1 MGGKTILLYDLN
13 ERENALELAFQPR
26 YGDIVSYRWFGNGF
40 IIAGFSLGYVVIIS
54 TRKLRLFEYP

>member
-40 IIAGFSLGYVVIIS
+40 IIAGFSSGYVVIIS